1 MLLACTRYCD
11 ARVPLRYLYLSDF
24 VIARKTRSSMATD
37 RVNSVAACPA
47 SATLLPFAPI
57 AGPARFAAPF
67 AGVDVPSP
75 GCSEMREVL
84 GVQLDTPRHVSR
96 TKTWRY
102 PLLLA
107 PGLTLGCC
115 GAWLWVTARNAT
127 NLPEA
132 LIDGRKP
139 SVPVSA
145 PFESTETT
153 CVDGEQLPSAPEH
166 VSRK

>member
-1 MLLACTRYCD
+1 
-11 ARVPLRYLYLSDF
+11 
-24 VIARKTRSSMATD
+24 MATE
-37 RVNSVAACPA
+37 RVKSVAACPA

-57 AGPARFAAPF
+57 DGPARFAAVF

-84 GVQLDTPRHVSR
+84 GVQLDTPTQVSR

-102 PLLLA
+102 PLLFA
-107 PGLTLGCC
+107 PEATGGGG

-132 LIDGRKP
+132 LIDGRKL

-145 PFESTETT
+145 PFESIEPI
-153 CVDGEQLPSAPEH
+153 CVEGEHLPPAPEH